1 MQYWLKLGLL
11 GVCMSVSVTAHSTG
25 MGQKLLQPLI
35 RYQCQH
41 TLDDS
46 KLWTV
51 STVLMSTANK
61 VRLAGKVCDC
71 VSENA
76 LNDVTNTELS
86 KALFSEESKN
96 KLVRQVVIN
105 SLSICVPDIIRS

>member
-1 MQYWLKLGLL
+1 MPNWLKLTLL
-11 GVCMSVSVTAHSTG
+11 GVCMAVSVTTHSASI
-25 MGQKLLQPLI
+25 GQKLLQPLI
-35 RYQCQH
+35 RYQCQN

-51 STVLMSTANK
+51 STVLMSTTNK
-61 VRLAGKVCDC
+61 ASLAEKVCDC

-96 KLVRQVVIN
+96 KLVRQAVVN
-105 SLSICVPDIIRS
+105 SLSICVPNIIRS